1 MSIRSLLLHIVTLIC
16 LVSLTTVPAA
26 GQRVTAE
33 ARVDSSDYLVGDWI
47 TVHVRLSHPAGVV
60 FHPLVGD
67 TLGGFTVIRK
77 EPLAQRDGESS
88 ARYIVSKYD
97 SGTAVLPP
105 IMFLYSLPG
114 DTALESVATNPLPL
128 TIHTVA
134 VDTSAGIKDLKPP
147 LSIPFTLAEILL
159 YVGMVVLAAVLAV
172 LAYRYWKRR
181 QQKVPGAVPLPPPR
195 PAHTIAL
202 EQLGLLREK
211 KLWQQ
216 GLIKEYYSEVTEILR
231 LYIENRYHVRAL
243 EQTTDEI
250 LEGVKMFPLPVDILE
265 SLGRML
271 RRADLVKF
279 AKSVPGIAEHEETMT
294 IAYDIVDR
302 TKLVVTGASR
312 ESDRILAKAE
322 ADVGT

>member
-1 MSIRSLLLHIVTLIC
+1 VSIRSLVLHILALTC
-16 LVSLTTVPAA
+16 LVFLVMVPVA
-26 GQRVTAE
+26 GQHVTAE
-33 ARVDSSDYLVGDWI
+33 ARVDSTDYLVGDWI
-47 TVHVRLSHPAGVV
+47 TVNVKLFHPAGIALQA
-60 FHPLVGD
+60 LVGD
-67 TLGGFTVIRK
+67 TLGGFTVISK
-77 EPLAQRDGESS
+77 DPVEQSDGGSS
-88 ARYIVSKYD
+88 TRYIVSKYD

-105 IMFLYSLPG
+105 IRFLYSLPG
-114 DTALESVATNPLPL
+114 DTALQSVATNPLTL

-147 LSIPFTLAEILL
+147 LSIPYTLAEVLL
-159 YVGMVVLAAVLAV
+159 YVGIVVLVAVLAV
-172 LAYRYWKRR
+172 LAYRYWKKR
-181 QQKVPGAVPLPPPR
+181 QQKIPGAIPLSPPR
-195 PAHTIAL
+195 PAHVIAL

-216 GLIKEYYSEVTEILR
+216 GLIKEYYSEVTEIIR

-250 LEGVKMFPLPVDILE
+250 LAGVQLFPLPVDIPE
-265 SLGRML
+265 NLGRIL

-279 AKSVPGIAEHEETMT
+279 AKFVPGIPEHEEMMT

-302 TKLVVTGASR
+302 TKLVVPAGQREASR
-312 ESDRILAKAE
+312 TVQEAQ